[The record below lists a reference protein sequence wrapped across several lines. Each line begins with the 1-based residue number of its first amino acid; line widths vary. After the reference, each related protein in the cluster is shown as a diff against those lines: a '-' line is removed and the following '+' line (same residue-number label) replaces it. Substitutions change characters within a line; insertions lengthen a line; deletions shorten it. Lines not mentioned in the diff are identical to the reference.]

1 MAHKVAHQL
10 KHPAVQDHI
19 AVAHLNNLDFVQ
31 IQETTMEDLY
41 VFLFGGNIRDYY
53 SFKSFVTLSAGCYQ
67 SKIEN
72 W

>member
-41 VFLFGGNIRDYY
+41 VFFMNYEEI
-53 SFKSFVTLSAGCYQ
+53 FVIIILL
-67 SKIEN
+67 N
-72 W
+72 HL